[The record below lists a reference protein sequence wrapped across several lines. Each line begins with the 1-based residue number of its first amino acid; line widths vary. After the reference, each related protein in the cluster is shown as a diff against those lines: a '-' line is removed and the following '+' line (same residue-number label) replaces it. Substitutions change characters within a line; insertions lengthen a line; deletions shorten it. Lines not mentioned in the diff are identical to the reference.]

1 MVTSPG
7 NGKRLRMDPGCE
19 DAPAIMRSLRHV
31 EKQPVAAAGRRLM
44 LRSVRARLTLWYT
57 AILALVL
64 ITFSGICYA
73 LLAQEI
79 RAATDASLADT
90 AREFAGAFAN
100 DRVNGSEGRDVLLDF
115 HYSDRQIM
123 VLSGE
128 GRIVASS
135 RSRLAPPE
143 MVRIASIVRQG
154 GIGLQTVAGGS
165 QNDGIR
171 IMVIPLEVL
180 GKKYFG
186 VVAHD
191 LAEQSDRLERAASAV
206 AYGIPLAL
214 IVAAAGGYLLARK
227 SLAPV
232 TSMSVKARQIG
243 AETLAERIV
252 VDNEHDEL
260 GFLAT
265 TLNDLLGRLQQ
276 AFESQRSFMADASH
290 EMRTPMS
297 IIQGEADVALARSDR
312 PSNEYRESIEVIQKA
327 AGRLTRLVQNL
338 FLLARA
344 DAGSYPI
351 SKTRFYFDEFL
362 SDCARAMRSVAIVR
376 GVALTCQAPPDL
388 VIYGDEELLH
398 RMFLNLVDNAVKFS
412 PAGGRVEVR
421 AESTANG
428 FVIRVNDTGPGI
440 SSADAPRIFD
450 RFFRG
455 DRLRSRATGNDSG
468 AGLGLPIARWIAEAH
483 EGTLTLESSGAGG
496 STFVVSLPALEGQD
510 APLEE
515 GASAPV

>member
-115 HYSDRQIM
+115 HYSDR
-123 VLSGE
+123 
-128 GRIVASS
+128 
-135 RSRLAPPE
+135 
-143 MVRIASIVRQG
+143 
-154 GIGLQTVAGGS
+154 
-165 QNDGIR
+165 
-171 IMVIPLEVL
+171 
-180 GKKYFG
+180 
-186 VVAHD
+186 
-191 LAEQSDRLERAASAV
+191 
-206 AYGIPLAL
+206 
-214 IVAAAGGYLLARK
+214 
-227 SLAPV
+227 
-232 TSMSVKARQIG
+232 
-243 AETLAERIV
+243 
-252 VDNEHDEL
+252 
-260 GFLAT
+260 
-265 TLNDLLGRLQQ
+265 
-276 AFESQRSFMADASH
+276 
-290 EMRTPMS
+290 
-297 IIQGEADVALARSDR
+297 

-362 SDCARAMRSVAIVR
+362 SDCARAMRSVAMVR

-398 RMFLNLVDNAVKFS
+398 RMFLNLVDNAVKFT

-496 STFVVSLPALEGQD
+496 STFVVSLPALEGRD

-515 GASAPV
+515 GTSAPV